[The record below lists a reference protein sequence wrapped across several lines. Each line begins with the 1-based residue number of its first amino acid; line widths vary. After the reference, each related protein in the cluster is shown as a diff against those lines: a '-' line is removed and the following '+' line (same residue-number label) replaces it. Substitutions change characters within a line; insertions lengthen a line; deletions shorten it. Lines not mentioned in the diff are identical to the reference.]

1 MNWLK
6 KFNENRKRRERERD
20 LINRRETAMTSI
32 LAGVSTEDAISVFE
46 EVSGLFHRVMQK
58 RLERIE
64 EERSNIEKFLN
75 CENK

>member
-1 MNWLK
+1 MSWIK
-6 KFNENRKRRERERD
+6 KFNENRKRRERERE

-46 EVSGLFHRVMQK
+46 EVSGLFHRAMQK
-58 RLERIE
+58 RLERLKE
-64 EERSNIEKFLN
+64 ESGNIEKFLN